1 MKRVTIALFTIL
13 ITIGASAQINISKYG
28 AIDGINETG
37 QTRVI
42 VGEDYYFTSEL
53 NEDGEVYRLEGVP
66 AEGDHIRSITEDE
79 FQKVKTA
86 FEEKFD
92 MELRHQSNSGQS
104 INEGTWSSTRDNIEF
119 EIVVDEYDSADYHPY
134 EIKMSITHTD

>member
-66 AEGDHIRSITEDE
+66 VEGDH
-79 FQKVKTA
+79 
-86 FEEKFD
+86 
-92 MELRHQSNSGQS
+92 
-104 INEGTWSSTRDNIEF
+104 
-119 EIVVDEYDSADYHPY
+119 
-134 EIKMSITHTD
+134 